1 MSTIRDILT
10 PQRHNAARAR
20 APWGGRQCR
29 PPRRID
35 WYGLVLPA
43 GIVIGG
49 TVAGAVL
56 WAAFRY
62 FRVWWPL

>member
-10 PQRHNAARAR
+10 LQRHNAARAR

-29 PPRRID
+29 PRRRID

-43 GIVIGG
+43 GIVVGAS
-49 TVAGAVL
+49 VAGAVL
-56 WAAFRY
+56 Y
-62 FRVWWPL
+62 FGLAYIRGIAL